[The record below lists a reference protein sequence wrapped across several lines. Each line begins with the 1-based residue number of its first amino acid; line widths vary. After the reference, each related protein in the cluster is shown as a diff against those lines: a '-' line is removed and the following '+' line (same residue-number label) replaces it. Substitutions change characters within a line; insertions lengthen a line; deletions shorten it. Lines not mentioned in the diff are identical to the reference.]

1 MNSKPKCDTY
11 KNDNFICRKNY
22 EEEMNIL
29 IKSNPYRYCELK
41 YFENLCNIENNIY
54 ERNDNKIN
62 VNALYCGLH
71 YILTIYD
78 KLPITTQDI
87 VIVDILNVFQ
97 NKSVL
102 IYALCVIEFDESEIT
117 TIYQIINYEAV
128 KENDFYTKKNN
139 IFKKIMEHFYIDNSI
154 VFFVGQGNETDYEM
168 TTIESKIIGN
178 NSTFYKISIPC
189 YICVYESILNC
200 AQNRIKNESDD
211 VCSIFLYNK
220 YLQKNNVVF
229 WTYDNYNWFS
239 GKKDTRII
247 QLNYSTSEPNKFQFI
262 IADKKIEIPHSV
274 ADKDKFKN
282 EDVLHQIITFDNNFT
297 WNYDDTHKKYY
308 YEKFCNIIKIKNNK
322 GLINSIVDF
331 YKQYNIKYIKNS
343 SLDDPRA
350 TKLDVDAKPFVSR
363 TPEFDV
369 SRTPDFNPLTPE
381 FYPLTPDLPFFD
393 SQPPVLDISAKPY
406 KPQTIKPRVISPPIL
421 DISATEFIPRGSS
434 PLPISEQKK
443 LDISA
448 EPFNPNKYKNKYL
461 KYKKKYIELK
471 TILDI

>member
-41 YFENLCNIENNIY
+41 YFEKFCNVKNETEKDFY
-54 ERNDNKIN
+54 NKIN
-62 VNALYCGLH
+62 IHAFYCGLK
-71 YILTIYD
+71 YILNILD
-78 KLPITTQDI
+78 KLPETTQNI
-87 VIVDILNVFQ
+87 VIVDVFNVFQ
-97 NKSVL
+97 NISVL
-102 IYALCVIEFDESEIT
+102 IYALCVIDFNESEIT
-117 TIYQIINYEAV
+117 TIYQIMNNEIV
-128 KENDFYTKKNN
+128 KEYNFYTKKNN
-139 IFKKIMEHFYIDNSI
+139 IFKKIMEHLYIDNSV
-154 VFFVGQGNETDYEM
+154 VFFISQGNETDCEM

-178 NSTFYKISIPC
+178 NSTFYKISVPC
-189 YICVYESILNC
+189 YICNDGIIKQC
-200 AQNRIKNESDD
+200 AQYHIKNEADD

-239 GKKDTRII
+239 GKKDSRII
-247 QLNYSTSEPNKFQFI
+247 QLNYSTSEPNKFKFVI
-262 IADKKIEIPHSV
+262 TDKKFKILHSV
-274 ADKDKFKN
+274 ANKDKIKN
-282 EDVLHQIITFDNNFT
+282 EDTLHQIITFDNNFT
-297 WNYDDTHKKYY
+297 WNYDDTDKKYY

-322 GLINSIVDF
+322 SLINSIVVF
-331 YKQYNIKYIKNS
+331 YKEYNIKYIKKS

-363 TPEFDV
+363 
-369 SRTPDFNPLTPE
+369 RPDFNPLTSE

-393 SQPPVLDISAKPY
+393 SHPPVLDILAKPY

-471 TILDI
+471 NILDINKN